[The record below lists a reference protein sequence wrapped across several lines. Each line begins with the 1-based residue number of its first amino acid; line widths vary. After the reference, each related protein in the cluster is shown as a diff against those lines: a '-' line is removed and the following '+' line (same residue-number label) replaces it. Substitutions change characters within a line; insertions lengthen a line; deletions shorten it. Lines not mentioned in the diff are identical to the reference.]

1 MPSLSIKHLVIGLT
15 MLAAA
20 GLAYALTPRERI
32 ADQGPKIDLET
43 MIPKQ
48 FGQWKLD
55 ETVLPLIAD
64 PQQQALINKIYNQTL
79 SRTYLNQQGDRV
91 MLSIAYG
98 GNQSDDMAV
107 HKPEICYPAQGFQ
120 VLKNVRGSLQT
131 PGGAIPVKR
140 LIASHGPR
148 TEPITYWITLGD
160 EVPDGSVKWKLAQLK
175 YGLTGKIPDG
185 LLFRVSSIQPDDTA
199 AYELQNRFVNEL
211 LKALPPQSRAK
222 LAGVAQR

>member
-1 MPSLSIKHLVIGLT
+1 MKPISLKHLVIGLT

-48 FGQWKLD
+48 FGDWKID

-64 PQQQALINKIYNQTL
+64 PSQQALINKIYNQTL
-79 SRTYLNQQGDRV
+79 SRTYLNAKGDRV

-98 GNQSDDMAV
+98 GNQSDNMAV
-107 HKPEICYPAQGFQ
+107 HKPEVCYPAQGFQ
-120 VLKNVRGSLQT
+120 VLKNTRGDLQT
-131 PGGAIPVKR
+131 AGGAIPVKR
-140 LIASHGPR
+140 LVATHGSR
-148 TEPITYWITLGD
+148 IEPITYWITLGD
-160 EVPDGSVKWKLAQLK
+160 EVPDGGMKWKLAQLK

-185 LLFRVSSIQPDDTA
+185 LLFRVSSIQPNDA
-199 AYELQNRFVNEL
+199 VAYDVQGRFINDLLQAV
-211 LKALPPQSRAK
+211 APGDRAK
-222 LAGVAQR
+222 LAGVARQ

>member
-1 MPSLSIKHLVIGLT
+1 MPSLSLKHLIIGLS

-32 ADQGPKIDLET
+32 ADQGPKINLET

-64 PQQQALINKIYNQTL
+64 PKQQALISKIYNQTL
-79 SRTYLNQQGDRV
+79 SRTYLNEKGERV

-107 HKPEICYPAQGFQ
+107 HKPEVCYPGQGFQ
-120 VLKNVRGSLQT
+120 ILKNVRGNLETIS
-131 PGGAIPVKR
+131 GSIPVKR
-140 LIASHGPR
+140 LVASHGAR
-148 TEPITYWITLGD
+148 NEPITYWITLGD
-160 EVPDGSVKWKLAQLK
+160 EVPDGGVKWKLAQLK

-185 LLFRVSSIQPDDTA
+185 LLFRVSSIMQDDNA
-199 AYELQNRFVNEL
+199 AYDLQGRFVNDL
-211 LKALPPQSRAK
+211 LQAIPREHRIK
-222 LAGVAQR
+222 LAGIAQQ

>member
-43 MIPKQ
+43 MIPKL

-107 HKPEICYPAQGFQ
+107 HKPEVCYPAQGFQ
-120 VLKNVRGSLQT
+120 VLKNTRGNLQT

-140 LIASHGPR
+140 LVATHGAR
-148 TEPITYWITLGD
+148 VEPITYWITLGN
-160 EVPDGSVKWKLAQLK
+160 EVPDGGVKWKLAQLK

-185 LLFRVSSIQPDDTA
+185 LLFRVSSVQPDDA
-199 AYELQNRFVNEL
+199 VAYDLQSRFVNDL
-211 LKALPPQSRAK
+211 LQAVPAEHRVK
-222 LAGVAQR
+222 LAGVTKQ